1 MQSGKHCT
9 CCNPKS
15 TGDKVRIDLQK
26 WGMRSACGVCPGTQ
40 PEGSCEDCEWGGRC
54 DSCVVDPANSYPGAL
69 LHPRTPAPGGMV
81 PARVLACDAKDDS
94 EDVTQRDCVRPLDL
108 GVLAELFVNA
118 GVNAVQAP
126 AEVKKQLLAGEEDGH
141 DFALPPADVDDVQ
154 TSRARLPFQARAL
167 KDR

>member
-1 MQSGKHCT
+1 MQRGKHCT

-54 DSCVVDPANSYPGAL
+54 DSCMVDPSNSYPGAL

-81 PARVLACDAKDDS
+81 PARVLAR
-94 EDVTQRDCVRPLDL
+94 VYLCVFLFGRPEYAFPDTSLLVLQFL
-108 GVLAELFVNA
+108 GHLLS
-118 GVNAVQAP
+118 GSRS
-126 AEVKKQLLAGEEDGH
+126 QLSST
-141 DFALPPADVDDVQ
+141 V
-154 TSRARLPFQARAL
+154 S
-167 KDR
+167 